1 MRDVWS
7 EPPRRSWL
15 HAVETAALLLLGGIG
30 GAALLYGLLFALWV
44 LAIAAGIE
52 T

>member
-15 HAVETAALLLLGGIG
+15 HVAETAALLLLGGIG
-30 GAALLYGLLFALWV
+30 GAALLYGLIFGLWV
-44 LAIAAGIE
+44 IAIAAGIE
-52 T
+52 G